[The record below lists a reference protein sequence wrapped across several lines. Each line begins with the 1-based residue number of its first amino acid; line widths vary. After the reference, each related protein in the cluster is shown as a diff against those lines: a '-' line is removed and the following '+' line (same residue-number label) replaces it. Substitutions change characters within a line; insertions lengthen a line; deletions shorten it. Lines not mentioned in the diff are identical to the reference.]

1 MKILVVSEYHLLN
14 TGYATYYKNILEGL
28 HNAGHEVS
36 ELASFGNANIREH
49 VYAAKKCPWS
59 VYLNTPSQKDESR
72 FKEYIEKKNS
82 TNDAEFGSW
91 DFESIVLECW
101 PDVVI
106 AIRDHW
112 YDQFIVDSPLSR
124 YYRTVLSPT
133 VDSHPLRWT
142 WLDTYKK
149 VDVLTSYNQWSEDWL
164 REQYGGSNIV
174 EHIPMGPNPEYK
186 PINQK
191 SARAKLGLPEGG
203 KILLTVMRNQG
214 RKRFS
219 ELFEAFAQVRDKS
232 ISLYCHTHLHDMGW
246 DIPKLLAQNEI
257 LDRVYFSYKCRNCWD
272 ISSDLIKVTPR
283 CKKCGDIKE
292 ICSIDN
298 GLTNEQMNYVYN
310 SADLYVQWANSEGFG
325 QPVIEAASTGL
336 RVITVNYSAQE
347 DIIRK
352 IDGIAIDPIDLQRE
366 MGTLCYRALPDNK
379 ALAYLLNTEEVWNY
393 DRAKILET
401 VNKNYDWK
409 FTGKKWVDLIS
420 KIEPKNNWEDSPTLL
435 TPPSL
440 QEIKHL
446 SNFDFVKACILNVS
460 QDKSLLG
467 SYEHAEGLTRLEVG
481 SYIEEN
487 IKTGRK
493 ERDQRAITREMVY
506 EKFYNMLMRRIDCER
521 RKNHSL
527 NEKS

>member
-1 MKILVVSEYHLLN
+1 
-14 TGYATYYKNILEGL
+14 
-28 HNAGHEVS
+28 
-36 ELASFGNANIREH
+36 
-49 VYAAKKCPWS
+49 
-59 VYLNTPSQKDESR
+59 
-72 FKEYIEKKNS
+72 
-82 TNDAEFGSW
+82 
-91 DFESIVLECW
+91 
-101 PDVVI
+101 
-106 AIRDHW
+106 
-112 YDQFIVDSPLSR
+112 
-124 YYRTVLSPT
+124 
-133 VDSHPLRWT
+133 
-142 WLDTYKK
+142 
-149 VDVLTSYNQWSEDWL
+149 
-164 REQYGGSNIV
+164 
-174 EHIPMGPNPEYK
+174 MGPNPEYK